1 MKNAAEIIS
10 QKLPE
15 GWRARVLKPRGRA
28 GSRLQITAPDGRR
41 NEFVLIR
48 KRSLAPREV
57 ITLFHADIVDRPSLV
72 VAPYLSPAVR
82 RRLTEAGVGYVDATG
97 NIRLS
102 LVDPGL
108 FIEAVGADRD
118 PNPNRRPSR
127 SLAGA
132 KAGQIV
138 RALCKHKEAW
148 GVREIAKATGANPG
162 YVSRLLAKL
171 DGEALV
177 DRDKRGRV
185 KRTDW
190 QRLIQY
196 WAESAPIDSRGL
208 SSYCIAP
215 RGLSVAMSALKE
227 TSQPYSVT
235 GSFATDRFVSVA
247 PARLLHLYVESIEG
261 FRRDLKLTETDI
273 GANVVLIE
281 PKDASIFSDSV
292 TDEEGMRWAPP
303 VQVAAD
309 LLTSPGRGPAEGEA
323 LLVWMAEHEEAWRE

>member
-1 MKNAAEIIS
+1 MKNAAEIIK

-15 GWRARVLKPRGRA
+15 GWQARVLKPRDRS

-41 NEFVLIR
+41 NELVLIR

-57 ITLFHADIVDRPSLV
+57 ITLLHADIVDRPKLV

-82 RRLTEAGVGYVDATG
+82 RRLTEAGVGFIDGTG

-102 LVDPGL
+102 IVDPGL

-148 GVREIAKATGANPG
+148 GVREIAKATDANPG
-162 YVSRLLAKL
+162 YVSRLLTKL

-185 KRTDW
+185 ERTDW
-190 QRLIQY
+190 PRLIQY
-196 WAESAPIDSRGL
+196 WSESAPIESRGL
-208 SSYCIAP
+208 SRNCIAP
-215 RGLSVAMSALKE
+215 RGLTAAMYALKK
-227 TSQPYSVT
+227 TQRPYSVT
-235 GSFATDRFVSVA
+235 GSFATGRFVTVA

-261 FRRDLKLTETDI
+261 LCGDLKLTETDI
-273 GANVVLIE
+273 GANVVLME
-281 PKDASIFSDSV
+281 PRDSSILSDAV
-292 TDEEGMRWAPP
+292 TDEEGIRWAPL
-303 VQVAAD
+303 VQVVAD

-323 LLVWMAEHEEAWRE
+323 LLAWMADNEEAWRE